1 MRVGVLISARAGISA
16 MCLMASITILT
27 PVAGKAQEVVRI
39 EASAPDSSGPV
50 ELRAEL
56 YRPEGN
62 GRFPAVVLMHG
73 CGGWQPA
80 VHYGLQ
86 THARYLQQHGFVV
99 LNVDSFGPRHRS
111 GGKMCASDPALYKA
125 LDYRTS
131 DAFDSL
137 RYLQKQNFV
146 SPANVFLMGQS
157 NGGAVAVRVA
167 KERAAKA
174 YQDGSLPTFRGVVAY
189 YPWCGEVGSRISL
202 ASPLLIFAGGKDDWV
217 PARECQGARASG
229 AALQVRVYP
238 EAAHSF
244 DLDIIKQRYLGK
256 LIGADEQAT
265 QDSRERML
273 AFFVSNLAPDTRN
286 GPRGVP
292 SDRIIMAQNTTAVAA
307 DDYFLP

>member
-1 MRVGVLISARAGISA
+1 MRVGVLTSARAGASVI
-16 MCLMASITILT
+16 CLL
-27 PVAGKAQEVVRI
+27 AGMVIFAPAVGTAQEMVHF
-39 EASAPDSSGPV
+39 EASAPDSPTQV

-56 YRPEGN
+56 YRPDGN
-62 GRFPAVVLMHG
+62 GQFPAVVLMHG

-80 VHYGLQ
+80 VRYGLQ

-99 LNVDSFGPRHRS
+99 LNVDSFGPRDRA

-167 KERAAKA
+167 KAVAAKA
-174 YQDGSLPTFRGVVAY
+174 YQDSSLPTFRGVVAY

-202 ASPLLIFAGGKDDWV
+202 SSPLLIFAGGKDDWV

-256 LIGADEQAT
+256 LIGADEPAT

-273 AFFVSNLAPDTRN
+273 AFFVGNLTPDSRN

-292 SDRIIMAQNTTAVAA
+292 ADRIIVAQNATAVVAG
-307 DDYFLP
+307 DFLP